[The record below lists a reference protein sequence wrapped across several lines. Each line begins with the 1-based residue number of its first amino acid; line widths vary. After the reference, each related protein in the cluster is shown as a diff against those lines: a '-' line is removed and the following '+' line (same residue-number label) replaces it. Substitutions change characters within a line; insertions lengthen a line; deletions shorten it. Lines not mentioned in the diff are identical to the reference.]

1 VAMSINSLALVGVL
15 RPSLIT
21 RSRQV
26 VPARNALMT
35 SESVMLGSSRALL
48 RKSPDVVSQGFPWLL
63 AAALEI
69 PGVPRAHIRALEVSS
84 EGFDQIVPVGD
95 LRRGQML
102 QPGTSGVG
110 EERGEVT
117 DDEVVIVRST
127 QLAGQ
132 PVVHESQFRPCFPPS
147 TW

>member
-1 VAMSINSLALVGVL
+1 
-15 RPSLIT
+15 
-21 RSRQV
+21 
-26 VPARNALMT
+26 MT

-132 PVVHESQFRPCFPPS
+132 PVVRKPQFRPCFPPS